1 MRLPQLRHPIRLQR
15 QNHKKMKDSPFG
27 LDMFLALLCL
37 VMTGCSSIHEDND
50 VMERI
55 VVGDR
60 VPSFSVSV
68 VDNGSPA
75 TFSTNHLTGET
86 VIVFFSTLCG
96 DCKRELPE
104 LNDYYLRHKDDPGF
118 QMVAIS
124 RGEGEDLVA
133 PFWEEYDLQIPYSA
147 QTDRHIYD
155 LFASSVVPRVYFVSA
170 QGLVTRILIENFE
183 VGE

>member
-1 MRLPQLRHPIRLQR
+1 MKIIRYIYIL
-15 QNHKKMKDSPFG
+15 
-27 LDMFLALLCL
+27 LLCSL
-37 VMTGCSSIHEDND
+37 LGGCSSIHEDDGD
-50 VMERI
+50 VVEK
-55 VVGDR
+55 VKVGDR
-60 VPSFSVSV
+60 VPSFTVDV
-68 VDNGSPA
+68 VDNGVHT
-75 TFSTNHLTGET
+75 TFSTAHLSGET

-104 LNDYYLRHKDDPGF
+104 LNDYYLRHKDDAGF
-118 QMVAIS
+118 QMIAIS
-124 RGEGEDLVA
+124 RGEGEEMVA

-170 QGLVTRILIENFE
+170 QGIVTRGLIENFE

>member
-1 MRLPQLRHPIRLQR
+1 MWLPKLRHPIRLQR

-27 LDMFLALLCL
+27 LDMFMVLFCL
-37 VMTGCSSIHEDND
+37 VVTGCGSIHEDND
-50 VMERI
+50 VVERI

-68 VDNGSPA
+68 VVNGSPA
-75 TFSTNHLTGET
+75 TFSTSHLTGET

-104 LNDYYLRHKDDPGF
+104 LNDYYLRHRDDPGF

-124 RGEGEDLVA
+124 RGEGEDMVV

-147 QTDRHIYD
+147 QSDRQIYN
-155 LFASSVVPRVYFVSA
+155 LFASSIIPRVYFVSA